1 MPPCE
6 EHHAMT
12 TTLQM
17 LLTNQAVMQKDIE
30 YLRRDTETVLA
41 RFGVHVQDAEKP
53 GGRHE
58 RMNNAEN
65 DIKAM
70 KIQRTQDL
78 IVQRWFMI
86 GSGVIGGLMGA
97 GAPEALMGLVR
108 LLGIIR

>member
-1 MPPCE
+1 MAPCE
-6 EHHAMT
+6 EHGAMT
-12 TTLQM
+12 GTLQT
-17 LLTNQAVMQKDIE
+17 LLTNQAVMQKDVE
-30 YLRRDTETVLA
+30 YLRRDTETILA
-41 RFGVHVQDAEKP
+41 RFGSHVMEAEKP

-70 KIQRTQDL
+70 KTQRTQDM

-97 GAPEALMGLVR
+97 GAPEALTRIVRVFGL
-108 LLGIIR
+108 L